1 MGQKQRKMTQ
11 MEKTIK
17 EIQSALLTSGCDPKG
32 IDGVWGRDSQWA
44 LRKFQQ
50 AKGLE
55 VNGIIGPKSLGKLF
69 PDEASPSAIPPW
81 YALALTKK
89 GLQERLNNKELR
101 AFLASDHH
109 ALGDPSVLPWCG
121 DFVETC
127 VALTLPQAVLP
138 VNPYWAQN
146 WVKFGQEL
154 KKGQIGAILVFG
166 RTGGGHVGFYAGET
180 ESHWIVLGGN
190 QSNAVTIMQL
200 AKGRLELH
208 GIRWP
213 NGYPLNGKPAVIAHS
228 DVPIS
233 KNEA

>member
-1 MGQKQRKMTQ
+1 

-17 EIQSALLTSGCDPKG
+17 QVQVALLANGCDPKG
-32 IDGVWGRDSQWA
+32 LDGIWGRDSQAA
-44 LRKFQQ
+44 LRKYQA

-55 VNGIIGPKSLGKLF
+55 VDGILGSKSLGKLF
-69 PDEASPSAIPPW
+69 PESPGVSTVPPW

-127 VALTLPQAVLP
+127 VALTLPNAVLP

-154 KKGQIGAILVFG
+154 PHGRIGAILVFG
-166 RTGGGHVGFYAGET
+166 RVGGGHVGFYAGET
-180 ESHWIVLGGN
+180 ATHWIVLGGN

-200 AKGRLELH
+200 AKERLELH

-213 NGYPLNGKPAVIAHS
+213 TGYSLDGQSPVIAKS
-228 DVPIS
+228 DAPIS